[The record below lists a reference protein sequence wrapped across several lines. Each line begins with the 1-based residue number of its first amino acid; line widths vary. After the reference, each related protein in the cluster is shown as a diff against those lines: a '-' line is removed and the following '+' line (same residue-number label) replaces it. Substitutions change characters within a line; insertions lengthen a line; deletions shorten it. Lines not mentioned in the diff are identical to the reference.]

1 MQIDL
6 ILTIV
11 QKMETGKFHNARKII
26 ACIIINITLSTLLLF
41 ALRNLRILN
50 SLLFEQILIA
60 TFFGGL
66 CTYLT
71 FRLRAKKSV
80 NLYPYFLVGSLVF
93 LIGAQDTV
101 LNIDRSRS
109 FYTLGW
115 VDQDSVRYKDGELD
129 LSAVKS
135 TEKFSVPEISVR
147 LNEQVSRGLVYID
160 SDKVRLTSSGRF
172 MLGLANGLGKIFAL
186 DNWKANSR

>member
-1 MQIDL
+1 
-6 ILTIV
+6 V
-11 QKMETGKFHNARKII
+11 QKIETGKFFQARKITVYI
-26 ACIIINITLSTLLLF
+26 LVNIGLSTLLLYL
-41 ALRNLRILN
+41 LRNLRILN

-66 CTYLT
+66 CTYIT

-80 NLYPYFLVGSLVF
+80 DLFPYVLVGSLVF

-115 VDQDSVRYKDGELD
+115 VEQDSVRYKDGELD

-172 MLGLANGLGKIFAL
+172 MLGLANGLGKVFAL
-186 DNWKANSR
+186 DNWKANSK